1 MENCELSHSTSSN
14 NSNKIKIPKTKKCV
28 LKAVEV
34 KAYEHNLKETNP
46 DQYNKRLQY
55 HREYYKK
62 NKDKLKQ
69 YNEMMEKLNMY
80 ENMKQISI

>member
-1 MENCELSHSTSSN
+1 MPDSTSSN
-14 NSNKIKIPKTKKCV
+14 NSNKIKVPKTKKCV
-28 LKAVEV
+28 LKAVQ
-34 KAYEHNLKETNP
+34 KYEHNLKETNP

>member
-1 MENCELSHSTSSN
+1 MENCELSDSTSSN
-14 NSNKIKIPKTKKCV
+14 NSNSNKIKIPKTKKCV
-28 LKAVEV
+28 RDAVQ
-34 KAYEHNLKETNP
+34 KYEHNLKEKNP

-55 HREYYKK
+55 HREYYKM